1 MLYHVRFVTYVFLS
15 VRVTL
20 ANENGHL
27 VTEDPFQDLQPYHGR
42 SVSDGENE
50 NVFITVGCKMLLL

>member
-1 MLYHVRFVTYVFLS
+1 MFLS
-15 VRVTL
+15 MKVML

-27 VTEDPFQDLQPYHGR
+27 VTEDPFQNLQLYHGR

-50 NVFITVGCKMLLL
+50 NVFSTVGCKM

>member
-1 MLYHVRFVTYVFLS
+1 M
-15 VRVTL
+15 L

-27 VTEDPFQDLQPYHGR
+27 ETEDPFQDLHLYHGL

-50 NVFITVGCKMLLL
+50 DVFSTVGCKM